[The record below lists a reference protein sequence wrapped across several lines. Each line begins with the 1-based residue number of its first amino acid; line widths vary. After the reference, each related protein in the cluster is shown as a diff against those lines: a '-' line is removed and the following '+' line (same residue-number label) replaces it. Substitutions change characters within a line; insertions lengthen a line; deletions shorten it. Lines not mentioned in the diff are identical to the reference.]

1 MNKKV
6 FSLSL
11 ITLGLVACSFTA
23 PAVEGACAGGDFLL
37 TDADRNSLINNS
49 NGVHFL
55 TPLKDVLFRPE
66 IANNGVA
73 IHILGE
79 RILITNQATN
89 KWVDAK
95 YEPPVILMRQISNNL
110 IVNAIDLELPTTFTK
125 FEYCFDPNT
134 QIYYSRQMRK

>member
-1 MNKKV
+1 MNKKF

-11 ITLGLVACSFTA
+11 ITLGLVACSLNTSS
-23 PAVEGACAGGDFLL
+23 VEGSCAGGDFLL

-55 TPLKDVLFRPE
+55 TPIQDVLFRPE
-66 IANNGVA
+66 IANNGVVV
-73 IHILGE
+73 HILGE
-79 RILITNQATN
+79 RILITNPATN

-95 YEPPVILMRQISNNL
+95 YEPPVILIRHVSNRL
-110 IVNAIDLELPTTFTK
+110 IVNAVDIELPSTFTK